1 MVKCVEKARDTMD
14 RAMIA
19 VANDTTLPG
28 VGGKIASLVAACAF
42 TVGSV
47 MTGAFATGGGT
58 SASTSSDVG
67 GSVAS
72 GIQGG
77 LNSLWT
83 LLKAVGIPVAAIAV
97 VFAAFQIFTGGE
109 KGMEKAKKT
118 LLYTAVGVG
127 ILYLGPWLITTIAG
141 WFSSAGDGGAF
152 SWNA

>member
-1 MVKCVEKARDTMD
+1 MVKCVEKARDTMN

-19 VANDTTLPG
+19 VTNDTTLPG
-28 VGGKIASLVAACAF
+28 VGGKLASLVAACTV

-47 MTGAFATGGGT
+47 MTGAFASGGSTNPSTTGN
-58 SASTSSDVG
+58 VG
-67 GSVAS
+67 SSVAS

-77 LNSLWT
+77 LNSLWG

-141 WFSSAGDGGAF
+141 WFTSAGDGGAF
-152 SWNA
+152 TWS